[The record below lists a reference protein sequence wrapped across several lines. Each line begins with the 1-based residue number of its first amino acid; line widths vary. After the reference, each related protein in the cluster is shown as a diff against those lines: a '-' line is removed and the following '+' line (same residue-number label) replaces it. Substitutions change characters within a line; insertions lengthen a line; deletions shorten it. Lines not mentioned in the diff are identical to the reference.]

1 MCVSSNFCCNFYSA
15 NMLFLKLFH
24 RRFSIA
30 QSHPFLQHHVPIL
43 QRLGVNGMSEDES
56 DCDDLPGAPEIRSR
70 PPRYYVVRPAWRARN
85 LTAWLQTFDSMHILM
100 RRMTGEPSRGAYPR
114 QHIYNYTPVRPTR
127 STAFVS
133 HLPSNAYDGEWLLSQ
148 YNSEIYVCPGITQY
162 DFSHNPEVFS

>member
-1 MCVSSNFCCNFYSA
+1 MNAFYTRIKSRKA
-15 NMLFLKLFH
+15 KYKQCIAVLAGAEGRIMKQKERRAQRKQDLFH

-30 QSHPFLQHHVPIL
+30 QTHPFLQHHVPIL

-56 DCDDLPGAPEIRSR
+56 DCDDLADAPGIRSR

-114 QHIYNYTPVRPTR
+114 QRTPMRMMVNG
-127 STAFVS
+127 SC
-133 HLPSNAYDGEWLLSQ
+133 HN
-148 YNSEIYVCPGITQY
+148 ITQK
-162 DFSHNPEVFS
+162 FMCAPV